1 MRLEKNVIGL
11 CLLLMLVGF
20 TACGQ
25 PAPGAATNETP
36 LPSMPTTAPATAEEI
51 AAHPAVVQVLQRLE
65 SQGVQPRLEGESLV
79 EWLLPE
85 PGISYRLTEHQA
97 REVLVFHLYA
107 DAASAAARAAIIP
120 KSGDTGMTDW
130 IDVPHFF
137 QCDAVIALYLGTN
150 DQVLSALTESCG
162 PQFAGRS

>member
-11 CLLLMLVGF
+11 CLLIMLVGF
-20 TACGQ
+20 AACGQ
-25 PAPGAATNETP
+25 PAPDTATNETSSP
-36 LPSMPTTAPATAEEI
+36 PTPTAAPATAESI
-51 AAHPAVVQVLQRLE
+51 AAHPAVVQVLQRVE
-65 SQGVQPRLEGESLV
+65 SQGIQPQLEGESLV

-85 PGISYRLTEHQA
+85 PGISYRLTEHLA
-97 REVLVFHLYA
+97 KERLVFHLYA
-107 DAASAAARAAIIP
+107 DAAGAAARAAIIP
-120 KSGDTGMTDW
+120 ESGDTGMTDW